1 MPLGHPSRSR
11 RHSRLNSTH
20 QPTVLSGWGT
30 PPGRDW
36 SHRAVCGCPYHCEPS
51 EERSSSR
58 PVHGI
63 VSSHLGSHLA
73 YPAGSPAGVGLQSFS
88 LHYQTVTT
96 FISPVQL
103 GDLMDPTQ
111 EQEAV
116 GSTECKAQG
125 PSAPQSHPDWG
136 HILRHL
142 ARLHKQMVACTL
154 RFISS
159 LGLLVS
165 SAFLLA
171 IPIIGHLKT
180 IQSINTFIHLHLNFC
195 HFLSHLLFLAG
206 IIHWTLS
213 KAMCIMI
220 SCIFHNLVLASFVW
234 IFLGRL
240 CFYLASWSLKVI
252 DYLSTIQLF
261 RKVLNFFGYGM
272 PALYIGLF
280 IAIQAHDINNYNNCW
295 INPTKDSEWIFVS
308 PICILMMVCDTLLIQ

>member
-111 EQEAV
+111 EQ
-116 GSTECKAQG
+116 
-125 PSAPQSHPDWG
+125 
-136 HILRHL
+136 
-142 ARLHKQMVACTL
+142 VACTL